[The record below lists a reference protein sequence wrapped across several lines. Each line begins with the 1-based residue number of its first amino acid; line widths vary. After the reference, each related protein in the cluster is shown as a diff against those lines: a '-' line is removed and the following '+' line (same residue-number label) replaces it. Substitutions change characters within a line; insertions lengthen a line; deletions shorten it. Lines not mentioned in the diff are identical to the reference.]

1 MIKIDFNKVLN
12 LFKNGRYITI
22 LDNKKN
28 GEQWISNG
36 MALYNIGNT
45 EFDSINILPVLPG
58 RSESWQVESN
68 YTYTYSELDFEDTAS
83 SDEDYCD
90 RIAAIEIIYNEEI
103 YIPFV
108 SPNREVM
115 FINKKFLKP
124 FNYEKNGE
132 IAFYARKS
140 RIYGYY
146 LAVKEGLILKGIVL
160 PMKLVEKDK
169 DTHFFKNLETLYKVC
184 SLKYYSS
191 TAEDTKEKEE
201 ENEGD
206 DWLRKL

>member
-22 LDNKKN
+22 LDNNKN

-36 MALYNIGNT
+36 VALYNIGNT
-45 EFDSINILPVLPG
+45 EFDSINILPILPG
-58 RSESWQVESN
+58 RSESWQVGSN
-68 YTYTYSELDFEDTAS
+68 YTYTYSELDFEDTAR
-83 SDEDYCD
+83 SDEEPCE
-90 RIAAIEIIYNEEI
+90 RIAAMEIIYNEET
-103 YIPFV
+103 YIPFI

-124 FNYEKNGE
+124 FDYEKNGE

-140 RIYGYY
+140 EICGYY

-169 DTHFFKNLETLYKVC
+169 DTHFFKNLETLYEAC
-184 SLKYYSS
+184 SLRYYSS
-191 TAEDTKEKEE
+191 TEKDTKEKEDE
-201 ENEGD
+201 SEND
-206 DWLRKL
+206 D